1 VLCVVSCVDGGKY
14 RDCESFMRDV
24 PESPIWRLAHAF
36 AHDDRMVRHFSQKVL
51 VRGGRV
57 EDGSL
62 LLFRSVR
69 VSVAFSPPYNSKCKN
84 KEK

>member
-1 VLCVVSCVDGGKY
+1 MTVHDVRCVCCVYQGGGKY
-14 RDCESFMRDV
+14 RDCESFIRDV
-24 PESPIWRLAHAF
+24 PESPIWRLAHSF
-36 AHDDRMVRHFSQKVL
+36 AHDDRMVRHLSQKVL

-69 VSVAFSPPYNSKCKN
+69 VSVAFYPAI
-84 KEK
+84 